1 MTVSARAILEL
12 GPLNHKHGKRYSH
25 QRVQRMPSN
34 GQEFSDWLYRSHMED
49 RELAS

>member
-34 GQEFSDWLYRSHMED
+34 GQEFSGYID
-49 RELAS
+49 RTSRTES